1 MSGARVV
8 ITGIGTVNGA
18 LTGNSRALGAFLAA
32 PRPAVQAGA
41 DRLTAG
47 RLPDGALA
55 AVVDEGAAR
64 RLSRVSQLA
73 MGAARLALGES
84 GYDPGAGLGL
94 VVGSEFGDLRST
106 REFVQGYLDRGIG
119 GLSALLF
126 PNTVMNTM
134 AAATAIAVG
143 ARERSLTLNVPDVA
157 GELAIARGTAAVA
170 SGRAAAVLA
179 GGVDELAPLVL
190 EALARLGDGE
200 NLRGEGA
207 TFLLLETL
215 TAAQERGATVL
226 GEIRGAAWRVLAA
239 RPHGIGR
246 QCRSRAIPA
255 ALEQASVPATE
266 LGWLYDS
273 ESGDAAR
280 DAWARAVAEKA
291 LDARLSRT
299 SLHGLLGHH
308 AGLGALR
315 VAAAAWTARVGRLQ
329 VGAERAG
336 GGDLGGTY
344 RSVPVA
350 RGPGLV
356 HALARGG
363 TEVAVVVAPV
373 ENPR

>member
-1 MSGARVV
+1 MNRDRVV

-18 LTGNSRALGAFLAA
+18 LTGDSRALGAFLAT
-32 PRPAVQAGA
+32 PRPGVHAGA
-41 DRLTAG
+41 NGLTAG
-47 RLPDGALA
+47 RLPEGALA

-64 RLSRVSQLA
+64 RLSRVCQLA
-73 MGAARLALGES
+73 MGAASLALGES

-106 REFVQGYLDRGIG
+106 REFVQGYLDRGVG

-134 AAATAIAVG
+134 AAAAAIAVG

-157 GELAIARGTAAVA
+157 GESAIARGAAAVA

-200 NLRGEGA
+200 SLRGEGA

-215 TAAQERGATVL
+215 TSAQERGATVL
-226 GEIRGAAWRVLAA
+226 GEIRGAAWRVLPA
-239 RPHGIGR
+239 RPHAVGH
-246 QCRSRAIPA
+246 QCCSRAIPA
-255 ALEQASVPATE
+255 ALEEAATQAAE
-266 LGWLYDS
+266 LGWMYDS
-273 ESGDAAR
+273 ASGDAAR
-280 DAWARAVAEKA
+280 DAWARAVVEKT
-291 LDARLSRT
+291 LDVRPRRT

-315 VAAAAWTARVGRLQ
+315 VAAAAWTARVGLLP
-329 VGAERAG
+329 VGAESAG

-344 RSVPVA
+344 CSVPVA

-363 TEVAVVVAPV
+363 TEIAVVVAPV
-373 ENPR
+373 EDAR

>member
-1 MSGARVV
+1 MSRARVV

-18 LTGNSRALGAFLAA
+18 LTGTSRALGDFLAA
-32 PRPAVQAGA
+32 PRPAVHAGT
-41 DRLTAG
+41 DGVTAG

-55 AVVDEGAAR
+55 TVVDPEVAR
-64 RLSRVSQLA
+64 RLSRVCQLA
-73 MGAARLALGES
+73 TGAARLALGES
-84 GYDPGAGLGL
+84 GYDPAAGLGL

-134 AAATAIAVG
+134 AAAAAIAVG
-143 ARERSLTLNVPDVA
+143 ARERSLTLNIPDVA
-157 GELAIARGTAAVA
+157 GELAIARGAAAVA

-190 EALARLGDGE
+190 EAMVRLGDGA

-215 TAAQERGATVL
+215 TAAQKRGATVL
-226 GEIRGAAWRVLAA
+226 GEIRGAAWRVLPA
-239 RPHGIGR
+239 RPHGVGH

-255 ALEQASVPATE
+255 ALQEAATPAAE
-266 LGWLYDS
+266 LGWMYDS
-273 ESGDAAR
+273 ASGDAAR
-280 DAWARAVAEKA
+280 DAWAHAVAEKT
-291 LDARLSRT
+291 LDVRPCRT

-315 VAAAAWTARVGRLQ
+315 VAAAAWTAREGLLPVGP
-329 VGAERAG
+329 ESAG
-336 GGDLGGTY
+336 GGELGGTY
-344 RSVPVA
+344 RTVSVA
-350 RGPGLV
+350 RRPGLV

-363 TEVAVVVAPV
+363 AEVAVVVASAGDAP
-373 ENPR
+373 